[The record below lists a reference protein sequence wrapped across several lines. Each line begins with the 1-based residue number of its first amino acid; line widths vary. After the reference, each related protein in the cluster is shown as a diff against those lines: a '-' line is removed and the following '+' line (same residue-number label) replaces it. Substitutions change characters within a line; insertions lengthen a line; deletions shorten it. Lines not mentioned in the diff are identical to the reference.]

1 MKITKIVLSEF
12 RRFMVNEIKY
22 FSLDIR
28 EPLLVILGPN
38 GSGKTSL
45 LRQLTPYPP
54 HPSEFEKTGYKEIY
68 ITHNNSQYVLKST
81 FSSGQKHFFSV
92 DGLILNDWGTAT
104 VQKELVS
111 THFNVNASTLGLTL
125 GEERFSAMNTSK
137 RKEWLVH
144 LCETD
149 YLYAI
154 QVYNKLREKHRD
166 IQGALKVAQKRL
178 SAETQKQLGS
188 EEQALLLSQANLLH
202 SCLNDLLEE
211 RKPVENDSHTLQLE
225 QEKLSSQILR
235 FKDKL
240 NKLIEEVS
248 THPNYTQESIAN
260 VLSRIDTNSSACA
273 AVLQTYSQQYAAI
286 DEKVITLQKAEEQTI
301 DSLQR
306 TIFMLQG
313 AQSVKQTKMLF
324 VEEAYDAQTAHD
336 AFASIKSILIDI
348 FAEIPSNLERS
359 YSSEKLNEAKQ
370 TLLKIQTNRKL
381 VSEELQ
387 STNASKLHMEAHQSK
402 PNVTCEK
409 CHHRFNLHFDQTTLD
424 NLNTRCASLKARLE
438 TLDREA
444 EGLQAYIEQC
454 SRYANLY
461 RQYHQLTT
469 STKILYPYWN
479 YLTARKIITDKP
491 ESGNNALLAIDQDL
505 SIQINYAQ
513 VQKEIKEK
521 SELLE
526 SMKKVGS
533 GDLNELIGQRSKL
546 EELIDAQTNRL
557 VRLGQKKAKYT
568 ILSNQIKQLDN
579 ANQYVNKILEDKAK
593 INTEQQETIRR
604 QHFNQLIKELQSVLA
619 SKEHVLNQNK
629 MQQGVIDHIQLQ
641 ITELEREEKAYTLLV
656 KALSVSD
663 GLIAEGLFGF
673 INELITRMNHIVD
686 QVWQYPMTVMP
697 CTLDGESVDLDY
709 KFPVKIS
716 STGVI
721 KDVADGSKGQV
732 DMMDMAFLIT
742 AMAYMNMT
750 DAALIL
756 DEMGSSFDT
765 EHRTALII
773 LIKSLVEQRSF
784 NQIFMVSHDY
794 HQWSAL
800 NAQVIKLAS
809 ITEKLPS
816 NYNEHVEIR

>member
-1 MKITKIVLSEF
+1 MRITKIVLAGFE
-12 RRFMVNEIKY
+12 RFKTNEIKH
-22 FSLDIR
+22 FSLEIK
-28 EPLLVILGPN
+28 EPLLVILGSN

-54 HPSEFEKTGYKEIY
+54 HPSEFEKTGSKEIY

-92 DGLILNDWGTAT
+92 DGLVLNDWGTVT

-166 IQGALKVAQKRL
+166 IQGALKIAQRRL
-178 SAETQKQLGS
+178 NAETQKQLGT
-188 EEQALLLSQANLLH
+188 EEQALLLNQANLLH
-202 SCLNDLLEE
+202 NCLNDLLEE
-211 RKPVENDSHTLQLE
+211 RKPVESDTHTLGLE

-240 NKLIEEVS
+240 NKLMEEVS
-248 THPNYTQESIAN
+248 RYPRYTQQGISDLLAR
-260 VLSRIDTNSSACA
+260 VDTNTSACS
-273 AVLQTYSQQYAAI
+273 AVLQTYSQQHATL
-286 DEKVITLQKAEEQTI
+286 DEKVTTLQKAEEQTI

-306 TIFMLQG
+306 SIFMLKG
-313 AQSVKQTKMLF
+313 TQSAKQAKMLF
-324 VEEAYDAQTAHD
+324 TEDDFDAQTAHD
-336 AFASIKSILIDI
+336 AFTSIKSILIDI
-348 FAEIPSNLERS
+348 FAEIPCNVDRK

-370 TLLKIQTNRKL
+370 TLLKLQNNRKL
-381 VSEELQ
+381 VGAELQ
-387 STNASKLHMEAHQSK
+387 STHAAKLHMESHQSK

-409 CHHRFNLHFDQTTLD
+409 CNHRFSLHFDQVKLD
-424 NLNTRCASLKARLE
+424 GLNTHCTNLKNRLE
-438 TLDREA
+438 VLDA
-444 EGLQAYIEQC
+444 ETVILEAYIQQC
-454 SRYANLY
+454 SQYANLY

-469 STKILYPYWN
+469 STKTLYHYWD
-479 YLTARKIITDKP
+479 YLSARRVVTDKP
-491 ESGNNALLAIDQDL
+491 ESGNNALLVIDRDL
-505 SIQINYAQ
+505 ILQISYAQ
-513 VQKEIKEK
+513 VQKEIKDKE
-521 SELLE
+521 ELLQ

-533 GDLNELIGQRSKL
+533 GDLKELVTQRSELENLIG
-546 EELIDAQTNRL
+546 IQTNRL

-579 ANQYVNKILEDKAK
+579 ANQYVNKILEEKDKL
-593 INTEQQETIRR
+593 NTEQQETIRR
-604 QHFNQLIKELQSVLA
+604 QHFNQAVKELQSALA
-619 SKEHVLNQNK
+619 SKEHILNQNK
-629 MQQGVIDHIQLQ
+629 MQQGVINHIQLQ
-641 ITELEREEKAYTLLV
+641 ISELEKEEKAYTLLV

-686 QVWQYPMTVMP
+686 QVWQYPMTIMP
-697 CTLDGESVDLDY
+697 CTLDGENVDLDY

-716 STGVI
+716 TSGAI

-742 AMAYMNMT
+742 AMSYMGMT
-750 DAALIL
+750 DSALIL

-773 LIKSLVEQRSF
+773 LIKSLVEQQSF

-800 NAQVIKLAS
+800 NAQVIKLVNS
-809 ITEKLPS
+809 TEKLPS
-816 NYNEHVEIR
+816 NYNEHVQMQ